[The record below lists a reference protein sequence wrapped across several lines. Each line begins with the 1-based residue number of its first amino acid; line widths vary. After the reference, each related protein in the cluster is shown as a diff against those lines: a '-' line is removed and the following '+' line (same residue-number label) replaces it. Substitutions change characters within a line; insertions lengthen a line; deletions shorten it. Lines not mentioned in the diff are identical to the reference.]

1 MRIHQGTKAVL
12 VAATAGLALAACTSG
27 SDSDASAAAS
37 SATTAISA
45 AAVNVSGIV
54 DDVRTASECG
64 SWAGGKM
71 AGEGVVA
78 GWEYTC
84 DADGDGT
91 PEATLSIYVSQDD
104 VDSDLATVEA
114 ASSDTGIATGDHFI
128 FTTTDEA
135 QLAAIADLGGEVVR
149 EVP

>member
-1 MRIHQGTKAVL
+1 MRISDGTKAAL
-12 VAATAGLALAACTSG
+12 IAAAAGLALAACTSG
-27 SDSDASAAAS
+27 SDTDASAAAS
-37 SATTAISA
+37 SASDAISSI
-45 AAVNVSGIV
+45 AVDVSGIV
-54 DDVRTASECG
+54 DDVRTASECA

-84 DADGDGT
+84 DEDGDGT
-91 PEATLSIYVSQDD
+91 PEATVAIYVSQDD
-104 VDSDLATVEA
+104 LDSDLATVEA

-128 FTTTDEA
+128 FTTTDPD
-135 QLAAIADLGGEVVR
+135 QLAAVADLGGEVVR

>member
-1 MRIHQGTKAVL
+1 MRIHHGAMAVL
-12 VAATAGLALAACTSG
+12 TAAAAGLALTACTSG
-27 SDSDASAAAS
+27 SDSEVSAAAS
-37 SATTAISA
+37 SATDAISA

-78 GWEYTC
+78 GWQYTC
-84 DADGDGT
+84 DEDGDGV
-91 PEATLSIYVSQDD
+91 PEATVSIYLSQDD
-104 VDSDLATVEA
+104 ADSDLATVEA

-128 FTTTDEA
+128 FTTTDA
-135 QLAAIADLGGEVVR
+135 DQLAAIADLGGEVVR